1 MTVVLHF
8 QLVGAVVGFVS
19 LFFQWETPH
28 GMDWLYLFLVGVFS
42 QIGQMFLTNALQR
55 ERVAGI
61 AIVNYTGL
69 IYAITIGW
77 LVFGEAQPIIS
88 LLGMA
93 LVVIG
98 VLLSVLYGRRRQLAL
113 EAIEATAS

>member
-1 MTVVLHF
+1 MLHF

-28 GMDWLYLFLVGVFS
+28 GLDWLYLFLVGTFS

-61 AIVNYTGL
+61 AIVNSVGNVAGFVAPYMVGWIKDTTGSASPAL
-69 IYAITIGW
+69 LVIAASMTLASL
-77 LVFGEAQPIIS
+77 LVF
-88 LLGMA
+88 
-93 LVVIG
+93 LVPKQFVNK
-98 VLLSVLYGRRRQLAL
+98 
-113 EAIEATAS
+113 